1 MPYSA
6 MILERGAPWQ
16 SGDHGGELNEY
27 PLRWGIQLLP
37 DSSVMACKLDSHNR
51 AGGLAEGEGSDVSAK
66 SR

>member
-6 MILERGAPWQ
+6 MILERGALWQ

-37 DSSVMACKLDSHNR
+37 DSSVMACKLDSHHG
-51 AGGLAEGEGSDVSAK
+51 AGGLYVS
-66 SR
+66 RG